1 MWDQKHKQDF
11 HGLMPNH
18 VLERT
23 WEFSVKLMLYLHFLS
38 HIEKITTWQDPRK
51 TMNQPLNHMSHHPA
65 ATSTPVPQ
73 RSMAMSQPNLGE
85 YWISFLWWKYEQEGR
100 AIFY

>member
-1 MWDQKHKQDF
+1 
-11 HGLMPNH
+11 MPNH